1 MVRFLPGRSK
11 LLITLLCAGAIGF
24 VVLGCSGER
33 KVPPDATG
41 APTAKESLDDLV
53 MLLNYVKTE
62 GKKPPANMAE
72 LQPLEPLFQG
82 ACLGIIRGEVVYLWG
97 ATIDP
102 AGAGKVLAYEK
113 AVETGSGYVLMQDG
127 TLKTMQS
134 SEFQAA
140 PKATK

>member
-1 MVRFLPGRSK
+1 MVRFLAAWSK
-11 LLITLLCAGAIGF
+11 FAIGLLSACALAF
-24 VVLGCSGER
+24 VILGCSGER
-33 KVPPDATG
+33 KVPPGATG

-53 MLLNYVKTE
+53 TMLNYVKTE
-62 GKKPPANMAE
+62 GKQPPAHMGD
-72 LQPLEPLFQG
+72 LQPLEPIFQS

-97 ATIDP
+97 TTINP

-127 TLKTMQS
+127 TVKTMQS